1 LPAVPTA
8 SKAAASANPP
18 KDGVGFEAALKELE
32 AIVEAMESEDLPL
45 ETLLRRYE
53 EGVKLAQVCQ
63 TRLAEAE
70 QRIVQLEQNLSGE
83 FRLRAIESELSES

>member
-1 LPAVPTA
+1 MPTA
-8 SKAAASANPP
+8 PKSVSHAAPA
-18 KDGVGFEAALKELE
+18 KDSPGFEAALKELE

-70 QRIVQLEQNLSGE
+70 EKIVQLEKGLSGE
-83 FRLRAIESELSES
+83 FRLRPLETEPSEA

>member
-1 LPAVPTA
+1 MPTA
-8 SKAAASANPP
+8 SKSASSTAPP
-18 KDGVGFEAALKELE
+18 KDEPGFEAALKELA
-32 AIVEAMESEDLPL
+32 AIVEAMEAEDLPL

-70 QRIVQLEQNLSGE
+70 ERIVQLEKNLAGE
-83 FRLRAIESELSES
+83 FRLKPVELESSLS